1 MALHQSRR
9 IRDAYRDTFCESD
22 AQRLTFHRG
31 INDRRDLGQGRQHA
45 CERLERPFVQVV
57 EIKPTVGEL
66 RAQVFRSGH
75 DRVELTIDARFDEI
89 EDCGGPCAEQR
100 EGVLGRA
107 G

>member
-9 IRDAYRDTFCESD
+9 MRDAYRDTFCESD

-75 DRVELTIDARFDEI
+75 DRVELTIDARFDEMTHTKLPTRQTRT
-89 EDCGGPCAEQR
+89 G
-100 EGVLGRA
+100 
-107 G
+107 